1 MRDTIEWTNCPI
13 CNRPLNPNDHA
24 ESVDH
29 NGEIIHVDC
38 VDVAER
44 RRNPCFDSSNSDT

>member
-1 MRDTIEWTNCPI
+1 
-13 CNRPLNPNDHA
+13 LNPNDHA

-29 NGEIIHVDC
+29 NGEIIHVGC

-44 RRNPCFDSSNSDT
+44 KRNPSFDSSNSDT